1 MGAGTSGACLRC
13 KQHPTGR
20 NQAQPAPTS
29 NTLKLT
35 ALVGDQIPHA
45 VGVVP
50 KEHGVVAGG
59 HRSTAAPFRQVV
71 TQLFTGGQVERP
83 LIGVICVAN
92 HHRVLQMPAMVSL
105 ALLVVILP
113 EEASCRYVN

>member
-1 MGAGTSGACLRC
+1 MRDDSFKAPRQITKGGLYRMGAGTSGACLRC

-50 KEHGVVAGG
+50 KEHGVVAG
-59 HRSTAAPFRQVV
+59 
-71 TQLFTGGQVERP
+71 
-83 LIGVICVAN
+83 
-92 HHRVLQMPAMVSL
+92 
-105 ALLVVILP
+105 
-113 EEASCRYVN
+113 